1 MPDIL
6 CPRLGPR
13 QFPEDLFT
21 ALIITLDLF
30 QKGTLVFR
38 VVRHRLS
45 RQAAS
50 RAAATAQTRGG
61 GFSIALPTELF
72 ESPAS
77 QASEYRNDEFERF
90 VSLVDSTV
98 STRP

>member
-13 QFPEDLFT
+13 QFPENLFT

-50 RAAATAQTRGG
+50 RAAATRGG

-72 ESPAS
+72 ESLAS